1 MVDKVKE
8 EVYNGFV
15 GGISSLLFYRK
26 LNFYIYYHL
35 KVYIIVKKVVVL
47 KKEDFIYVFPPF
59 VFEYLN
65 YNSVIKNRS
74 DLTVQEYAN
83 DLHTFFRFL
92 KQIRG
97 LVPSDTPF
105 EEIKIND
112 LTIETIASVTLNDAY
127 MFLVYCKDERE
138 NNERTRARKATTL
151 RMFYKYLTVQKRLLN
166 ENPLQELDSPKIKKS
181 LPKYLTLDESLDLLN
196 AVDGKFKERDYC
208 IITLFLNCGM
218 RLSELVSLNLSDIRS
233 NNTIVVTGKGN
244 KERTI
249 YLNNAC
255 IDAINAYLPFRPVDG
270 VKDKDRNALF
280 ISRQKTRISPKTVQY
295 IVKTTLEKAGMK
307 DRELSTHKLRHTA
320 ATLMYQYGN
329 VDVLAIK
336 EMLGHESL
344 STTQI
349 YTHIM
354 DEQLQKAADANP
366 LSSVKAPKRPVFLDE
381 NEASGKDK

>member
-1 MVDKVKE
+1 M
-8 EVYNGFV
+8 
-15 GGISSLLFYRK
+15 I
-26 LNFYIYYHL
+26 
-35 KVYIIVKKVVVL
+35 L
-47 KKEDFIYVFPPF
+47 KKEDFIYIFPPF
-59 VFEYLN
+59 IFEYLN
-65 YNSVIKNRS
+65 YNSVIRNRS
-74 DLTVQEYAN
+74 DLTVKEYAN
-83 DLHTFFRFL
+83 DLYTFFRFL
-92 KQIRG
+92 KQLRG
-97 LVPSDTPF
+97 LVPPETPF
-105 EEIKIND
+105 DEIKIND
-112 LTIETIASVTLNDAY
+112 LTIDEISSVTLNDAY
-127 MFLVYCKDERE
+127 MFLVYCKDDRD

-151 RMFYKYLTVQKRLLN
+151 RMFYKYLTVQKRLLP

-181 LPKYLTLDESLDLLN
+181 LPKYLTLDESLNLLN

-270 VKDKDRNALF
+270 VKMKDKDALF
-280 ISRQKTRISPKTVQY
+280 ISRQKGRISPKTVQY
-295 IVKTTLEKAGMK
+295 IVKNTLEKAGMK
-307 DRELSTHKLRHTA
+307 ERELSTHKLRHTA

-366 LSSVKAPKRPVFLDE
+366 LSTVKAPKRPIMDFE
-381 NEASGKDK
+381 SGKDE

>member
-1 MVDKVKE
+1 MNK
-8 EVYNGFV
+8 
-15 GGISSLLFYRK
+15 S
-26 LNFYIYYHL
+26 
-35 KVYIIVKKVVVL
+35 
-47 KKEDFIYVFPPF
+47 DFINIFPSF

-74 DLTVQEYAN
+74 DLTVREYAN

-92 KQIRG
+92 KQVRG
-97 LVPSDTPF
+97 LVPDETPF
-105 EEIKIND
+105 DEIEVDD
-112 LTIETIASVTLNDAY
+112 LTLETVASVTLNDAY
-127 MFLVYCKDERE
+127 MFLIYCKDDRD

-151 RMFYKYLTVQKRLLN
+151 RMFYKYLTVQKRLLA
-166 ENPLQELDSPKIKKS
+166 ENPLQELDSPKIKKT
-181 LPKYLTLDESLDLLN
+181 LPKYLTLEESLNLLN
-196 AVDGKFKERDYC
+196 SIDGKFKERDYC
-208 IITLFLNCGM
+208 IITLFLNCGL

-249 YLNNAC
+249 YLNKAC
-255 IDAINAYLPFRPVDG
+255 VDAINAYLPFRPIDG
-270 VKDKDRNALF
+270 VKDKNALF
-280 ISRQKTRISPKTVQY
+280 ISRQKSRISPKTVQF
-295 IVKTTLEKAGMK
+295 IVKNALEKAGMK

-336 EMLGHESL
+336 EILGHESL

-354 DEQLQKAADANP
+354 DEQLQKAAEANP
-366 LSSVKAPKRPVFLDE
+366 LSTVEVPKRPVLLTQDDISSE
-381 NEASGKDK
+381 NK

>member
-1 MVDKVKE
+1 MVDKVKK

-15 GGISSLLFYRK
+15 GGILLVFLLSCFFIGVSLIIAK
-26 LNFYIYYHL
+26 LKHYIA
-35 KVYIIVKKVVVL
+35 KKVIVL

-59 VFEYLN
+59 IFEYLN

-74 DLTVQEYAN
+74 DLTVKEYAN
-83 DLHTFFRFL
+83 DLFTFFRFL

-97 LVPSDTPF
+97 LVPADVPF
-105 EEIKIND
+105 DEIKIND
-112 LTIETIASVTLNDAY
+112 LTIEEVSSVTLNDAY

-151 RMFYKYLTVQKRLLN
+151 RMFYKYLTVQKRLLA
-166 ENPLQELDSPKIKKS
+166 ENPLQELDSPKIKKT
-181 LPKYLTLDESLDLLN
+181 LPKYLTLDESLNLLN

-270 VKDKDRNALF
+270 VKDKNALF

-366 LSSVKAPKRPVFLDE
+366 LSSVKAPKRPVFDSI
-381 NEASGKDK
+381 NDGSCKDK

>member
-1 MVDKVKE
+1 V
-8 EVYNGFV
+8 
-15 GGISSLLFYRK
+15 
-26 LNFYIYYHL
+26 
-35 KVYIIVKKVVVL
+35 
-47 KKEDFIYVFPPF
+47 
-59 VFEYLN
+59 
-65 YNSVIKNRS
+65 
-74 DLTVQEYAN
+74 
-83 DLHTFFRFL
+83 
-92 KQIRG
+92 
-97 LVPSDTPF
+97 PF
-105 EEIKIND
+105 EEIEIKD
-112 LTIETIASVTLNDAY
+112 LTLEDVSSVSLNDAY
-127 MFLVYCKDERE
+127 MFLVYCKDSRD

-166 ENPLQELDSPKIKKS
+166 ENPLQELDSPKIKKT
-181 LPKYLTLDESLDLLN
+181 LPKYLTLDESLNLLN
-196 AVDGKFKERDYC
+196 SVDGKFKERDYC

-270 VKDKDRNALF
+270 VKDKDALF
-280 ISRQKTRISPKTVQY
+280 ISRQKSRISPKTVQF
-295 IVKTTLEKAGMK
+295 IVKNTLEKAGLK
-307 DRELSTHKLRHTA
+307 DRDLSTHKLRHTA
-320 ATLMYQYGN
+320 ATLMYQHGN

-354 DEQLQKAADANP
+354 DEQLQKAADSNP
-366 LSSVKAPKRPVFLDE
+366 LSSVKAPKRPVILADDKSSEDE
-381 NEASGKDK
+381 

>member
-1 MVDKVKE
+1 M
-8 EVYNGFV
+8 
-15 GGISSLLFYRK
+15 
-26 LNFYIYYHL
+26 
-35 KVYIIVKKVVVL
+35 
-47 KKEDFIYVFPPF
+47 KKEDFIHIFPPF
-59 VFEYLN
+59 IFEYLN

-74 DLTVQEYAN
+74 DLTVKEYAN

-92 KQIRG
+92 KKIRG
-97 LVPSDTPF
+97 LVPADMPF
-105 EEIKIND
+105 EEITIND
-112 LTIETIASVTLNDAY
+112 LSLDTVASVTLNDAY
-127 MFLVYCKDERE
+127 MFLVYCKDDRD

-151 RMFYKYLTVQKRLLN
+151 RMFYKYLTVQKRLLS

-181 LPKYLTLDESLDLLN
+181 LPKYLTLDESLNLLN

-249 YLNNAC
+249 YLNSAC

-270 VKDKDRNALF
+270 IKDRDALF
-280 ISRQKTRISPKTVQY
+280 ISRQKGRISPKTVQY
-295 IVKTTLEKAGMK
+295 IVKSTLEKAGMK

-366 LSSVKAPKRPVFLDE
+366 LSKVKAPKRPVISVENDNSGEDE
-381 NEASGKDK
+381 

>member
-1 MVDKVKE
+1 M
-8 EVYNGFV
+8 
-15 GGISSLLFYRK
+15 
-26 LNFYIYYHL
+26 
-35 KVYIIVKKVVVL
+35 
-47 KKEDFIYVFPPF
+47 KKEDFIHIFPPF
-59 VFEYLN
+59 IFEYLN

-74 DLTVQEYAN
+74 DLTVKEYAN
-83 DLHTFFRFL
+83 DLFTFFRFL
-92 KQIRG
+92 KQLRG
-97 LVPSDTPF
+97 LVPSETPF
-105 EEIKIND
+105 KDIKIND
-112 LTIETIASVTLNDAY
+112 LTIETISSVTLNDAY
-127 MFLVYCKDERE
+127 MFLVYCKDDRE

-151 RMFYKYLTVQKRLLN
+151 RMFYKYLTVQKRLLA
-166 ENPLQELDSPKIKKS
+166 ENPLQELDSPKIKKT
-181 LPKYLTLDESLDLLN
+181 LPKYLTLDESLNLLN
-196 AVDGKFKERDYC
+196 AVEGKYKERDYC

-270 VKDKDRNALF
+270 VKDKNALF
-280 ISRQKTRISPKTVQY
+280 ISRQKSRISPKTVQY
-295 IVKTTLEKAGMK
+295 IVKSTLEKAGMK
-307 DRELSTHKLRHTA
+307 ERELSTHKLRHTA

-354 DEQLQKAADANP
+354 DEQLQKAAEANP
-366 LSSVKAPKRPVFLDE
+366 LSSVKAPKRPVYTTQNHDSNE
-381 NEASGKDK
+381 NE